1 MNYYIF
7 TIVFTVF
14 TVVVITIFTTLTIN
28 AWGQN
33 SNSMLQE
40 EQIFN
45 KTEPLQQPSEQQDQA
60 SDNEIIK
67 VSSSE
72 FNQLLNEIKGSI
84 NLIQEKNYDAA
95 SSKLGLAIIEILNS
109 TQQYQELVQ
118 FASSQYLDKIQQQQF
133 NNEESE

>member
-7 TIVFTVF
+7 TIVFTV
-14 TVVVITIFTTLTIN
+14 VVITTLTTLTIN
-28 AWGQN
+28 AWGQS
-33 SNSMLQE
+33 SNSTLQE
-40 EQIFN
+40 EQFFN
-45 KTEPLQQPSEQQDQA
+45 KTESLQQPSGQQDQT
-60 SDNEIIK
+60 SDNKIIK

-84 NLIQEKNYDAA
+84 NLIQEKKYDAA

>member
-1 MNYYIF
+1 MNYSIF
-7 TIVFTVF
+7 TIIF
-14 TVVVITIFTTLTIN
+14 TVVVITTFTTLTIN
-28 AWGQN
+28 AWGQT
-33 SNSMLQE
+33 SNSTLQE

-60 SDNEIIK
+60 LDNEIIK

-84 NLIQEKNYDAA
+84 NLIQEKKYDAA

>member
-1 MNYYIF
+1 MNYSIF
-7 TIVFTVF
+7 PIMF
-14 TVVVITIFTTLTIN
+14 TVVVITTFTILTIN
-28 AWGQN
+28 AWGQS
-33 SNSMLQE
+33 SNSTLQE

-60 SDNEIIK
+60 LNNEIIK

-84 NLIQEKNYDAA
+84 NLIQEKKYDAA

-118 FASSQYLDKIQQQQF
+118 FASSQYLDKILQQQF

>member
-7 TIVFTVF
+7 TIVFTVM
-14 TVVVITIFTTLTIN
+14 VITTFTALTIN
-28 AWGQN
+28 AWGQT
-33 SNSMLQE
+33 SNSTLQE

-45 KTEPLQQPSEQQDQA
+45 KTEPLQQPSEQHDQA
-60 SDNEIIK
+60 LNNEIIK

-84 NLIQEKNYDAA
+84 NLIQEKKYDAA

>member
-7 TIVFTVF
+7 TIIF
-14 TVVVITIFTTLTIN
+14 TVVVITTFTTLTIN
-28 AWGQN
+28 AWGQT
-33 SNSMLQE
+33 SNSTLQE

-60 SDNEIIK
+60 LDNEIIK

-84 NLIQEKNYDAA
+84 NLIQEKKYDAA

>member
-1 MNYYIF
+1 M
-7 TIVFTVF
+7 
-14 TVVVITIFTTLTIN
+14 VITTFTTLTIN
-28 AWGQN
+28 AWGQP
-33 SNSMLQE
+33 SNSTLQE

-45 KTEPLQQPSEQQDQA
+45 KTEPLEQPSEQQDQA
-60 SDNEIIK
+60 LDNEIIK

-84 NLIQEKNYDAA
+84 NLIQEKKYDAA

-133 NNEESE
+133 NNEESDNN

>member
-1 MNYYIF
+1 
-7 TIVFTVF
+7 
-14 TVVVITIFTTLTIN
+14 VVITTFSTLTIN

-33 SNSMLQE
+33 SNSPLQE

-45 KTEPLQQPSEQQDQA
+45 KTEPLQQTSEQQNQA
-60 SDNEIIK
+60 LDNEIIK

>member
-7 TIVFTVF
+7 TIIF
-14 TVVVITIFTTLTIN
+14 TVVVITTFTTLTIN
-28 AWGQN
+28 AWGQT
-33 SNSMLQE
+33 SNSTLQE

-60 SDNEIIK
+60 LDNEIIK

-84 NLIQEKNYDAA
+84 NLIQEKKYDAA

-118 FASSQYLDKIQQQQF
+118 FASPIFMRRK
-133 NNEESE
+133 

>member
-7 TIVFTVF
+7 TIIF
-14 TVVVITIFTTLTIN
+14 TVVVITTFTTLTIN
-28 AWGQN
+28 AWGQT
-33 SNSMLQE
+33 SNSTLQE

-45 KTEPLQQPSEQQDQA
+45 KTKPLQQPSEQQDQA
-60 SDNEIIK
+60 LDNEIIK

-84 NLIQEKNYDAA
+84 NLIQEKKYDAA

>member
-7 TIVFTVF
+7 TIVFTV
-14 TVVVITIFTTLTIN
+14 VVITTFTTLTIN
-28 AWGQN
+28 AWGQT
-33 SNSMLQE
+33 SNSTLQE

-60 SDNEIIK
+60 LDNEIIK

-84 NLIQEKNYDAA
+84 NLIQEKKYDAA

>member
-1 MNYYIF
+1 M
-7 TIVFTVF
+7 
-14 TVVVITIFTTLTIN
+14 VITTFSTLTIN

-33 SNSMLQE
+33 SNSPLQE

-45 KTEPLQQPSEQQDQA
+45 KTEPLQQTSEQQNQA
-60 SDNEIIK
+60 LDNEIIK

>member
-7 TIVFTVF
+7 TIVC
-14 TVVVITIFTTLTIN
+14 TVVVITTFTTLTIN
-28 AWGQN
+28 AWGQT
-33 SNSMLQE
+33 SNSTLQE

-45 KTEPLQQPSEQQDQA
+45 KTEPLQQPSEQQDQDL
-60 SDNEIIK
+60 DNEIIK

-84 NLIQEKNYDAA
+84 NLIQEKKYDAA

>member
-7 TIVFTVF
+7 TIIF
-14 TVVVITIFTTLTIN
+14 TVVVITTFTTFTIN
-28 AWGQN
+28 AWAQT
-33 SNSMLQE
+33 SNSTLQE
-40 EQIFN
+40 EQFFN
-45 KTEPLQQPSEQQDQA
+45 KTEPLQQPSEQQHQA
-60 SDNEIIK
+60 LDNEIIK

-84 NLIQEKNYDAA
+84 NLIQEKKYDAA